1 MRGMRIPS
9 TCSSVRASIAGEEEM
24 VISRRVIRID
34 WGDCDPAGIVF
45 YPNYFR
51 WFDANTTALFE
62 MGGLSMPELY
72 RAHGLV
78 GFPILDAGAK
88 FLGASRFG
96 DEIEAESRVGEWT
109 EKTLKVLHRFRRGA
123 TLLLDGYE
131 LRICAV
137 PHPDDASRIK
147 AAPIPTIVRERLGGA
162 SQ

>member
-9 TCSSVRASIAGEEEM
+9 TCSNVRASIAGEEEM
-24 VISRRVIRID
+24 VISRRIIRID

-62 MGGLSMPELY
+62 MAGLSMPELY

-78 GFPILDAGAK
+78 GFPILDTGAK

-96 DEIEAESRVGEWT
+96 DEIEAESSVGEWA
-109 EKTLKVLHRFRRGA
+109 EKTLKVLHRFRRGT
-123 TLLLDGYE
+123 TLLVDGYE

-147 AAPIPTIVRERLGGA
+147 AAPIPAIVRERLGGK
-162 SQ
+162 

>member
-1 MRGMRIPS
+1 MRGMRIRS
-9 TCSSVRASIAGEEEM
+9 TCSNVRASIAGEVGM
-24 VISRRVIRID
+24 VISRRVIRVD

-62 MGGLSMPELY
+62 MAGLSMPTLY

-88 FLGASRFG
+88 FVGSSRFG
-96 DEIEAESRVGEWT
+96 DELEAESSVAEWA
-109 EKTLKVLHRFRRGA
+109 EKTLKVQHRFRRGS
-123 TLLLDGYE
+123 TLLVDGYE

-147 AAPIPTIVRERLGGA
+147 AAPIPPIVRERLGGA
-162 SQ
+162 SP